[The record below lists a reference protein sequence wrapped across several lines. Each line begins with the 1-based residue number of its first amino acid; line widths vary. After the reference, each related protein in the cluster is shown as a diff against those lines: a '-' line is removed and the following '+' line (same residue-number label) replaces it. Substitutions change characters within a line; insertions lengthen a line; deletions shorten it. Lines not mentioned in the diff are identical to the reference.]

1 MAFAPSKRRRLKTT
15 EPAGLMLTSMMDIMV
30 IILLFLLKT
39 YAVTGALMHPSV
51 ANLPV
56 STADNPPR
64 KTLSLV
70 LTSSGL
76 YEDVVG
82 FADLDGAQRTE
93 YRIAP
98 VSEFRSEKEV
108 TLPSLEAFLK
118 ERRQLESSLGKA
130 GLSREMTI
138 QAEKD
143 IPYAWIL
150 RLINASSTSG
160 YDILEFV
167 VETDAGGGP

>member
-15 EPAGLMLTSMMDIMV
+15 EPTGLMLTSMMDIMV

-51 ANLPV
+51 ANLPI
-56 STADNPPR
+56 SNADKPAR

-76 YEDVVG
+76 YEDVEG
-82 FADLDGAQRTE
+82 FADMLPAQRTNH
-93 YRIAP
+93 RIAP
-98 VSEFRSEKEV
+98 VSEFLSEKEV
-108 TLPSLEAFLK
+108 TLPSLEGFLK
-118 ERRQLESSLGKA
+118 ERRQLEASLGKA
-130 GLSREMTI
+130 ERSREITV

-150 RLINASSTSG
+150 RLINASSTAG

-167 VETDAGGGP
+167 VETNSGDGP

>member
-1 MAFAPSKRRRLKTT
+1 MAFPPSKRRRLKTT
-15 EPAGLMLTSMMDIMV
+15 EPTGLMLTSMMDIMV

-56 STADNPPR
+56 STADKSPR

-70 LTSSGL
+70 LTSYGL
-76 YEDVVG
+76 YEDVEG
-82 FADLDGAQRTE
+82 FADMDTAQRAAH
-93 YRIAP
+93 RIAP
-98 VSEFRSEKEV
+98 ISEFRDSKEV
-108 TLPSLEAFLK
+108 SLPSLERFLN
-118 ERRQLESSLGKA
+118 ERSELEVSLGKA
-130 GLSREMTI
+130 AESPEMTI

-150 RLINASSTSG
+150 RLINASSASG

-167 VETDAGGGP
+167 VETDTGGGP